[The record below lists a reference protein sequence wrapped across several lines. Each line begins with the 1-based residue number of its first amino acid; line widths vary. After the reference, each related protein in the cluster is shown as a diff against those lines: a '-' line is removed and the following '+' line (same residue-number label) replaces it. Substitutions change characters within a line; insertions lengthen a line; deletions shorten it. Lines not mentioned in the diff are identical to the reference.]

1 MENYNSQLSEI
12 KEIDYNSNDSQ
23 NSNNNVYKKENK
35 NKEYKTNV
43 NKLKEFNY
51 DKVATNKMKYIN
63 FNNINNSILKLKE
76 VLQINNPLS
85 KYIQH
90 AKPYNILDI
99 KYKEN
104 INPINPDINI
114 NEKLLLNKEKN
125 IANKSIFKKLRKDV
139 INFNNRNTKKNFYF
153 SRMNNIESKKL
164 NLNLTNKIILIQKHI
179 RGFLTKKI
187 INSSI
192 NNEISRNIITSILI
206 IQRATRKFLFRK
218 KYFDNYIIKIINKE
232 RNIKCNKIIQL
243 FRSYYYRN
251 SFLKNLL
258 IKKIVITR
266 HLSAELIQSTF
277 KSHILRKKILPI
289 LKKEKKSFLLIYPFK
304 AQSVQIKIFI
314 NGISSNNYKIYDY
327 SICPIRKCFVT
338 YINKKEIKPGKYIC
352 QMLVD
357 KIIVLDKRYK
367 SVKKD
372 NNLYNLIPIG
382 NNKSKKL
389 KQLKNGINE
398 IPEDKDKKIKK
409 EIDNFYFYY
418 YNNEEEKE
426 IDNDIS
432 FSNNSNKEIQN
443 NNKNYLNKIDDNDP
457 DQVIDISK
465 SKFNYKYNNSYLK
478 SNYNYIKEYKS
489 HKKEKELI
497 ENRIK
502 NIWDNLYLKND
513 EKDNDSINN
522 SENLNYKYILEEI
535 SQSSV
540 KSFNTNINVKT
551 FDSYSKKTHKT
562 KFKKNLSKSKN
573 NKKTKKKKYD
583 IKF

>member
-76 VLQINNPLS
+76 VLQINNQLS

-104 INPINPDINI
+104 IYPDINI

-125 IANKSIFKKLRKDV
+125 IANKSIFKKLRKNV

-164 NLNLTNKIILIQKHI
+164 NLNLTNKIILLQKHI

-206 IQRATRKFLFRK
+206 IQRAIRKFLFRK

-314 NGISSNNYKIYDY
+314 NGINNNNYKIYDY

-357 KIIVLDKRYK
+357 KIIALDKRYK

-478 SNYNYIKEYKS
+478 SNYNYIKEYKN
-489 HKKEKELI
+489 KRKEKELI

-502 NIWDNLYLKND
+502 NIWDNLYLKKE

-540 KSFNTNINVKT
+540 KSFNTNINVKNL
-551 FDSYSKKTHKT
+551 DSYSKRTHKT
-562 KFKKNLSKSKN
+562 KFKKNISKSKN
-573 NKKTKKKKYD
+573 PKKTKKKKYD

>member
-1 MENYNSQLSEI
+1 
-12 KEIDYNSNDSQ
+12 
-23 NSNNNVYKKENK
+23 
-35 NKEYKTNV
+35 
-43 NKLKEFNY
+43 
-51 DKVATNKMKYIN
+51 
-63 FNNINNSILKLKE
+63 
-76 VLQINNPLS
+76 
-85 KYIQH
+85 
-90 AKPYNILDI
+90 
-99 KYKEN
+99 
-104 INPINPDINI
+104 
-114 NEKLLLNKEKN
+114 
-125 IANKSIFKKLRKDV
+125 
-139 INFNNRNTKKNFYF
+139 
-153 SRMNNIESKKL
+153 MNNIESKKL

-357 KIIVLDKRYK
+357 KIIALDKRYK

-443 NNKNYLNKIDDNDP
+443 NNNKNYLNKIDDNDP

-478 SNYNYIKEYKS
+478 SNYNYINEYKNK
-489 HKKEKELI
+489 KKEKELI

-502 NIWDNLYLKND
+502 NIWDNLYLKKE

-540 KSFNTNINVKT
+540 KSFNTNINVKNL
-551 FDSYSKKTHKT
+551 DSYSKRTHKT
-562 KFKKNLSKSKN
+562 KFKKNISKSKN
-573 NKKTKKKKYD
+573 PKKTKKKKYD

>member
-85 KYIQH
+85 KYIQN

-104 INPINPDINI
+104 INPDINI

-357 KIIVLDKRYK
+357 KIIALDKRYK
-367 SVKKD
+367 SVKKN

-478 SNYNYIKEYKS
+478 SNYNYIKEYKNK
-489 HKKEKELI
+489 KKEKELI

-502 NIWDNLYLKND
+502 NIWDNLYLKKE

-540 KSFNTNINVKT
+540 KSFNTNINVKNL
-551 FDSYSKKTHKT
+551 DSYSKRTHKT
-562 KFKKNLSKSKN
+562 KFKKNISKSKN
-573 NKKTKKKKYD
+573 PKKTKKKKYD

>member
-1 MENYNSQLSEI
+1 MDSQLSEI
-12 KEIDYNSNDSQ
+12 KEIDYNSINSQ
-23 NSNNNVYKKENK
+23 NSNNYDYQKVNINEKYKA
-35 NKEYKTNV
+35 NV
-43 NKLKEFNY
+43 NKLKTFNY

-63 FNNINNSILKLKE
+63 FNNINISILKIKE
-76 VLQINNPLS
+76 VLPNNNPLL
-85 KYIQH
+85 KYIEY
-90 AKPYNILDI
+90 AKPYNLLDI
-99 KYKEN
+99 KCKEN
-104 INPINPDINI
+104 INPDNNI
-114 NEKLLLNKEKN
+114 KEKLLLNKEKN
-125 IANKSIFKKLRKDV
+125 IASKNISKNFKKEV
-139 INFNNRNTKKNFYF
+139 INFNNKNTKRNFYF
-153 SRMNNIESKKL
+153 SRMKNIESKKL

-179 RGFLTKKI
+179 RGFLTKKVI
-187 INSSI
+187 YSSL
-192 NNEISRNIITSILI
+192 NNEISRNIIKSILI
-206 IQRATRKFLFRK
+206 IQRAIRKLLFKK
-218 KYFDNYIIKIINKE
+218 KYLDNYIIKIINKE
-232 RNIKCNKIIQL
+232 RNIKSNKIIQL
-243 FRSYYYRN
+243 FRLYHYRN

-277 KSHILRKKILPI
+277 KSHILRRKVLTI
-289 LKKEKKSFLLIYPFK
+289 LKKEKKSIILIYPFEAK
-304 AQSVQIKIFI
+304 SVQIKIFV
-314 NGISSNNYKIYDY
+314 NGINNNDYKIYDY
-327 SICPIRKCFVT
+327 IICPIRKCFVT
-338 YINKKEIKPGKYIC
+338 YIDKKEIKPGEYIC
-352 QMLVD
+352 QMLIN

-367 SVKKD
+367 SVKRN

-382 NNKSKKL
+382 NNKNKKI
-389 KQLKNGINE
+389 KRLKNGINE
-398 IPEDKDKKIKK
+398 IPEDKDRKIKK

-418 YNNEEEKE
+418 YNNDEEKE
-426 IDNDIS
+426 NDNDIS
-432 FSNNSNKEIQN
+432 LSKISNKEIEN
-443 NNKNYLNKIDDNDP
+443 NKKNYLNRIDDNDP

-465 SKFNYKYNNSYLK
+465 NKFNYKYNNSYLK

-522 SENLNYKYILEEI
+522 SENLDYKYILEEI

-573 NKKTKKKKYD
+573 NKKEKKKKYD

>member
-85 KYIQH
+85 KYIQN

-104 INPINPDINI
+104 INPDINI

-218 KYFDNYIIKIINKE
+218 KYFDDYIIKIINKE

-478 SNYNYIKEYKS
+478 SNYNYIKEYKNK
-489 HKKEKELI
+489 KKEKELI

-502 NIWDNLYLKND
+502 NIWDNLYLKKE

-540 KSFNTNINVKT
+540 KSFNTNINVKNL
-551 FDSYSKKTHKT
+551 DSYSKRTHKT

-573 NKKTKKKKYD
+573 NKKAKKKKYD